1 MSIQIDSY
9 LVTEPGMTPL
19 RHLQWLSEREL
30 DEAEDRFGPAAF
42 DVRPAADM
50 LGDWITEA
58 IAGREPP
65 DTLTRLVILDDLI
78 GAGDSDPEPETPD
91 EVEFDAVAMAD
102 LRHQAVARYQR
113 WSRLRDLGAP
123 AIVLRNDGRMLQAT
137 ARVVLAAA
145 TVESRAQTVS
155 GGVRSIFS
163 PGNVAKTIA
172 IDDREP
178 RLAHHEPA
186 PSADLAQRAHP
197 VPAWPDEQRA

>member
-1 MSIQIDSY
+1 MSMHIGSY

-19 RHLQWLSEREL
+19 RQLQWLSEREL

-50 LGDWITEA
+50 LGDWVTA
-58 IAGREPP
+58 AVTGREPP
-65 DTLTRLVILDDLI
+65 GALTRLVVDDDLI

-137 ARVVLAAA
+137 ARAILAAA
-145 TVESRAQTVS
+145 TDDSQTPTVS

-163 PGNVAKTIA
+163 PGSVAKTIA
-172 IDDREP
+172 IDDREL
-178 RLAHHEPA
+178 RLARHEPA
-186 PSADLAQRAHP
+186 PSADLVQRVHL
-197 VPAWPDEQRA
+197 VPARPTEQRA